1 MGRLNTG
8 DILLSQIFYEQH
20 YTYCKHVAIRP
31 WRADMIELGKIL
43 RSYRKLITECSVSGP
58 WSWEPRNHF
67 SHHLT
72 KIRVPFLIGNTF
84 FPSSGPQPT

>member
-31 WRADMIELGKIL
+31 
-43 RSYRKLITECSVSGP
+43 
-58 WSWEPRNHF
+58 
-67 SHHLT
+67 
-72 KIRVPFLIGNTF
+72 
-84 FPSSGPQPT
+84 